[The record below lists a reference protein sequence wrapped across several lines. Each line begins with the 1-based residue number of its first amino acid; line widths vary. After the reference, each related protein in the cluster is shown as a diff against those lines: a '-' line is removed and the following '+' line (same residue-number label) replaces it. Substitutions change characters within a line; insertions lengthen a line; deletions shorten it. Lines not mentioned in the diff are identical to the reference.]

1 MYVNH
6 IKSIVMAVLT
16 ILLGGFAVE
25 CGRDTDHKLDSIAQ
39 IIETNPDRAL
49 AKLKDIDSEDLT
61 EAEGYYLALFD
72 CKGTR
77 QSFYTAYVRQPYFKG
92 HRLLQIK

>member
-39 IIETNPDRAL
+39 IIETNPDQIGRA
-49 AKLKDIDSEDLT
+49 SCRERVYR
-61 EAEGYYLALFD
+61 E
-72 CKGTR
+72 
-77 QSFYTAYVRQPYFKG
+77 V
-92 HRLLQIK
+92 